1 MLRRTWAAPLLAL
14 LVLAI
19 AAACGDGEEEQPQ
32 GVLPSPEEAVAR
44 LIERANAVKSFHFKL
59 DHEGGLSPIPLNLKL
74 KVAEGDIVVPDR
86 LKADIEA
93 RAGSAVVRVQVIGI
107 GERAWITNPFSRQ
120 WQELPSGVTIRNIF
134 DPAAGIRAVAG
145 ALRGVRVAGGEVT
158 DGVPTYRIEGDVDS
172 GVLEAA
178 APIAEP
184 GLSVH
189 VTAWVDR
196 DFTIRRLRLEGPFS
210 PGEPAGIAR
219 VLDLSRFDEP
229 VEIEPPP

>member
-1 MLRRTWAAPLLAL
+1 MR
-14 LVLAI
+14 
-19 AAACGDGEEEQPQ
+19 
-32 GVLPSPEEAVAR
+32 
-44 LIERANAVKSFHFKL
+44 
-59 DHEGGLSPIPLNLKL
+59 
-74 KVAEGDIVVPDR
+74 
-86 LKADIEA
+86 
-93 RAGSAVVRVQVIGI
+93 
-107 GERAWITNPFSRQ
+107 
-120 WQELPSGVTIRNIF
+120 
-134 DPAAGIRAVAG
+134 VAG
-145 ALRGVRVAGGEVT
+145 AEVT